1 VTGFDRADWGSTGED
16 GTRDGDTPDDRQW
29 ATDWEPP
36 DSWPVVETLDSHT
49 GGEPLRIVVDG
60 WPAIEGDTILEKR
73 QYARDNHDHL
83 RTALMYEPRGHADM
97 YGAIPV
103 EPERP
108 DSDVGVLFTHNEGYS
123 TMCGHGII
131 ALATAAIET
140 GMVDATGDEPTIRM
154 DTPAGLVTAR
164 ATTDGDRV
172 PSVAFENV
180 PSFVYEPELT
190 VQVPGVGEVTVA
202 IAYGGAFYAYL
213 PAADAGVEIEPD
225 AVDELIRAGSAIK
238 AAVNDAIS
246 IEHPNDDDLGFL
258 YGTIF
263 TAPSDRDGVDSRNV
277 CVFADGE
284 VDRSPTGT
292 GVSGRL
298 ALEAHHDR
306 LGRDEPFV
314 VESIVGSTFTGRLR
328 GEATVGP
335 YDAVVPEVAGS
346 AHLTGRCEFVIDPD
360 DPLGEGFL
368 LR

>member
-1 VTGFDRADWGSTGED
+1 MSGFNRVNWGSAGED
-16 GTRDGDTPDDRQW
+16 DDFNQKPPDNRDS
-29 ATDWEPP
+29 AIDWEPP
-36 DSWPVVETLDSHT
+36 ASWPAIETIDSHT
-49 GGEPLRIVVDG
+49 GGEPLRIIVDG
-60 WPAIEGDTILEKR
+60 WPTIEGETILEKR
-73 QYARDNHDHL
+73 RYAREHHDYL
-83 RTALMYEPRGHADM
+83 RRALMYEPRGHADM

-103 EPERP
+103 EPERS

-131 ALATAAIET
+131 ALATAGLET
-140 GMVDATGDEPTIRM
+140 EMIDRTGDPSTIRI

-164 ATTDGDRV
+164 ATMDGDKV
-172 PSVAFENV
+172 TSVAFENV

-190 VQVPGVGEVTVA
+190 VEIPDVGEVTVA

-213 PAADAGVEIEPD
+213 SASEAGVEIKAD
-225 AVDELIRAGSAIK
+225 NVDDLIRVGAAIK
-238 AAVNDAIS
+238 TAVNDTIA
-246 IEHPNDDDLGFL
+246 IEHPEDNDLGFL

-277 CVFADGE
+277 CIFADGE

-298 ALEAHHDR
+298 ALEAYHDR
-306 LGRDEPFV
+306 LDPDEPFV
-314 VESIVGSTFTGRLR
+314 VESITESTFTGRIR
-328 GEATVGP
+328 SNSTVGP
-335 YDAVVPEVAGS
+335 YDAIVPEVAGS
-346 AHLTGRCEFVIDPD
+346 AHLTGHCEFVIDPD

>member
-1 VTGFDRADWGSTGED
+1 MSGFDRANWGSTGERGALD
-16 GTRDGDTPDDRQW
+16 GKAPDDRDS
-29 ATDWEPP
+29 AIDWEPP
-36 DSWPVVETLDSHT
+36 ASWPAIETIDSHT
-49 GGEPLRIVVDG
+49 GGEPLRIIVDG
-60 WPAIEGDTILEKR
+60 WPAIEGETILEKR
-73 QYARDNHDHL
+73 RYACEHHDHL
-83 RTALMYEPRGHADM
+83 RRALMYEPRGHADM

-103 EPERP
+103 EPERQ

-131 ALATAAIET
+131 ALATAALET
-140 GMVDATGDEPTIRM
+140 GMIDPTGDPSTIRM
-154 DTPAGLVTAR
+154 DTPAGPVTAR
-164 ATTDGDRV
+164 ATMDGDQV
-172 PSVAFENV
+172 TSVGFENV
-180 PSFVYEPELT
+180 PSFAYEPELA
-190 VQVPGVGEVTVA
+190 VEVPDVGEVTVA

-213 PAADAGVEIEPD
+213 PAAEACVAIEPD
-225 AVDELIRAGSAIK
+225 DVDNLIRVGSAIK
-238 AAVNDAIS
+238 AAVNDAIA
-246 IEHPNDDDLGFL
+246 IEHPEDDDLGFL

-277 CVFADGE
+277 CIFADGE

-306 LGRDEPFV
+306 LDPDEPFV

-328 GEATVGP
+328 GETTVGP